1 MHYSLRQGIQ
11 PFYILAVF
19 LTTITLTFGQN
30 TVPPVPVTTPAEQA
44 PVQQSPAQ
52 QLPTPAAPVNNSQ
65 AVDFY
70 NQAKSAG
77 MSDMDI
83 ERAALQRGYTLD
95 DISAMRKRL
104 QPASKDNTKND
115 PNRDK
120 LDESR
125 KSGADDDLDGEANNE
140 KDSLS
145 VNGAKTQSINRT
157 FGASFFGATTTFEP
171 NLRIATPRNYILG
184 PDDEIVVDIYGNAVD
199 NFRMK
204 ISPEGTV
211 KMLNLAPVYVNGLTV
226 EQANERIVARLRQA
240 YSGLNRPGSGTY
252 STITLGNVRSIRV
265 MITGEVVRPGTYT
278 VSSLATAFNAL
289 YLSGGPNING
299 SYRNIDVVRNNKVI
313 RTIDLYR
320 FLIDADLRDN
330 IALQDQDIILIRPY
344 EVRVELLGEVKKKG
358 IFEAR
363 KNETFKD
370 MLKYAG
376 GFTPEALSS
385 LIQYQ
390 RNTGTNFVIGSI
402 DSTQIN
408 TFQLKN
414 GDIIT
419 VKRILEVVANQVEIR
434 GAVTRPGAYPLE
446 ERTKT
451 VKGLIT
457 TAQGIGQ
464 RAFLNRALLE
474 RASGDTQTGVIA
486 INLRKLMSNEIPDI
500 DLLPGDILTI
510 KSVEE
515 LKEFT
520 FLTINGAVINPGI
533 YYYYKDITIPDL
545 IFQAGGYTEGGIPYR
560 IEVSRRVKSD
570 TLDLPSNQNVR
581 IFTVDIPD
589 NLRMDSLAQKFVL
602 YPSDIVFVR
611 KSPRYENQKTV
622 SIEGEVMYPGSY
634 TIKNNFE
641 RISDLIPKIGGLKPE
656 ANLNSARFYRNNEQV
671 AITISEILNNP
682 SLPSNLLLQNGD
694 NLVIPRKSE
703 VVRIQGGVYN
713 PSLVN
718 FDPKF
723 SFSDYISQAGGF
735 AERVRRNRVYVSY
748 PNGRTHRTKQ
758 FLFFRSYPKV
768 APGSVVTVPVKEP
781 KVERQM
787 TPGERLA
794 IISLG
799 STLTIAIISLLN
811 NLNRP

>member
-1 MHYSLRQGIQ
+1 MHYHLIQ
-11 PFYILAVF
+11 RITPSFALF
-19 LTTITLTFGQN
+19 LFLLISTFTFAQDPAPTTPT
-30 TVPPVPVTTPAEQA
+30 PVTP
-44 PVQQSPAQ
+44 PAQ
-52 QLPTPAAPVNNSQ
+52 QVPAQPTPAAPVTNSQ
-65 AVDFY
+65 AVEFY

-104 QPASKDNTKND
+104 EQTSKDNTKND
-115 PNRDK
+115 PNRDEIDDSRQQS
-120 LDESR
+120 DE
-125 KSGADDDLDGEANNE
+125 DDLDDEINNE

-145 VNGAKTQSINRT
+145 VNRARMRRLNRT
-157 FGASFFGATTTFEP
+157 FGSSFFRASTTFEP
-171 NLRIATPRNYILG
+171 NLRIATPKNYILG
-184 PDDEIVVDIYGNAVD
+184 PDDELVVDIYGNAVD

-226 EQANERIVARLRQA
+226 EQANERIVNRLRQA
-240 YSGLNRPGSGTY
+240 YSTLNRPGSGTY
-252 STITLGNVRSIRV
+252 STITLGNVRSIQV

-289 YLSGGPNING
+289 YRSGGPNRNG
-299 SYRNIDVVRNNKVI
+299 SYRNIEVVRDNKVI

-330 IALQDQDIILIRPY
+330 IALRDQDIILIRPY
-344 EVRVELLGEVKKKG
+344 DVRIELAGELKKTG
-358 IFEAR
+358 IFESR
-363 KNETFKD
+363 KGETLKD
-370 MLKYAG
+370 VLKYAG
-376 GFTPEALSS
+376 GFTPEALTA
-385 LIQYQ
+385 LISYQ
-390 RNTGTNFVIGSI
+390 RNTGTNFIIGSV
-402 DSTQIN
+402 DSTQLE
-408 TFQLKN
+408 TFQPKN
-414 GDIIT
+414 GDIFT
-419 VKRILEVVANQVEIR
+419 VKRILEVIANQVEIR
-434 GAVTRPGAYPLE
+434 GAVTRPGAYPLDE
-446 ERTKT
+446 NTKT
-451 VKGLIT
+451 VKELIAS
-457 TAQGIGQ
+457 AQGIGQ
-464 RAFLNRALLE
+464 RAFLNRAILE
-474 RASGDTQTGVIA
+474 RSSGDTQTGLIA
-486 INLRKLMSNEIPDI
+486 IDLRKLMNNEAPDI

-510 KSVEE
+510 KSVED

-520 FLTINGAVINPGI
+520 FLTVNGAVINPGV

-545 IFQAGGYTEGGIPYR
+545 IFQAGGYTEGGVPYR
-560 IEVSRRVKSD
+560 IEVSRRVKND
-570 TLDLPSNQNVR
+570 TTDLPANQNVR

-589 NLRMDSLAQKFVL
+589 NLRMDSSAQKFIL

-622 SIEGEVMYPGSY
+622 SIEGEVMYPGRY

-656 ANLNSARFYRNNEQV
+656 ANLNNARFYRNNEQV

-682 SLPSNLLLQNGD
+682 SLPSNLLLQDGD

-723 SFSDYISQAGGF
+723 SFSEYISQAGGF
-735 AERVRRNRVYVSY
+735 GERVRKNRVYVSY

-768 APGSVVTVPVKEP
+768 EPGSVVTVPVKEP
-781 KVERQM
+781 KNEQPMSR
-787 TPGERLA
+787 GERFALL
-794 IISLG
+794 SLF
-799 STLTIAIISLLN
+799 TTIAITLIRIL
-811 NLNRP
+811 

>member
-1 MHYSLRQGIQ
+1 MHYPLLQRITRSIAL
-11 PFYILAVF
+11 F
-19 LTTITLTFGQN
+19 LLLIISTFSFGQD
-30 TVPPVPVTTPAEQA
+30 PVPTLPIPVPATTPAQQVPAVPTQA
-44 PVQQSPAQ
+44 
-52 QLPTPAAPVNNSQ
+52 TPATNSQ
-65 AVDFY
+65 AVQFY

-83 ERAALQRGYTLD
+83 EKAALQRGYTLD

-104 QPASKDNTKND
+104 EQGSKDNTKNET
-115 PNRDK
+115 NRDK
-120 LDESR
+120 VDDSR
-125 KSGADDDLDGEANNE
+125 KQEDELDDETNNE

-145 VNGAKTQSINRT
+145 VNRARSRTIDRT
-157 FGASFFGATTTFEP
+157 FGSFFFQGASTTFEP

-184 PDDEIVVDIYGNAVD
+184 PDDELVVDIYGNAVD

-226 EQANERIVARLRQA
+226 EQANERIVNRLRQA
-240 YSGLNRPGSGTY
+240 YSSLNRPGSGTY
-252 STITLGNVRSIRV
+252 STITLGNVRSIQV
-265 MITGEVVRPGTYT
+265 MITGEVARPGTYT
-278 VSSLATAFNAL
+278 VSSLTTAFNAL
-289 YLSGGPNING
+289 YRSGGPNSNG
-299 SYRNIDVVRNNKVI
+299 SYRNIEVVRNNKVI

-330 IALQDQDIILIRPY
+330 IALQDQDVILIRPY
-344 EVRVELLGEVKKKG
+344 DVRIELNGELKRTG

-363 KNETFKD
+363 SGETLKEV
-370 MLKYAG
+370 LKYAG
-376 GFTPEALSS
+376 GFTPEAFTS

-390 RNTGTNFVIGSI
+390 RNTGTNFIIGSI
-402 DSTQIN
+402 DSVQLN
-408 TFQLKN
+408 SFQSKN
-414 GDIIT
+414 GDIFT
-419 VKRILEVVANQVEIR
+419 VKRILDVIANQVEIR
-434 GAVTRPGAYPLE
+434 GAVTRPGMYPLD

-451 VKGLIT
+451 VKELIT
-457 TAQGIGQ
+457 SAQGMGQ

-474 RASGDTQTGVIA
+474 RSSGDTQTGMIA
-486 INLRKLMSNEIPDI
+486 IDLRKLMNNEIPDI
-500 DLLPGDILTI
+500 NLLPGDILTI
-510 KSVEE
+510 KSVED

-520 FLTINGAVINPGI
+520 FLTVNGSVMNPGV

-545 IFQAGGYTEGGIPYR
+545 IFQAGGYTEGGVPYR
-560 IEVSRRVKSD
+560 IEVSRRVKND

-581 IFTVDIPD
+581 IFTLDIPD
-589 NLRMDSLAQKFVL
+589 NLRMDSTAQKFVL
-602 YPSDIVFVR
+602 FPSDIIFVR
-611 KSPRYENQKTV
+611 QSPRYENQKIV
-622 SIEGEVMYPGSY
+622 NIEGEVMYPGRY

-641 RISDLIPKIGGLKPE
+641 RISDLLPKIGGLKPE

-671 AITISEILNNP
+671 AITISDILNNP
-682 SLPSNLLLQNGD
+682 SLPSNMLLQDGD

-723 SFSDYISQAGGF
+723 SFGEYISQAGGF
-735 AERVRRNRVYVSY
+735 AERVRKNRVYVSY

-768 APGSVVTVPVKEP
+768 EPGSVVTVPVKEP

-787 TPGERLA
+787 TTGERLA
-794 IISLG
+794 IISL
-799 STLTIAIISLLN
+799 LTTMAITMVRLF
-811 NLNRP
+811 

>member
-1 MHYSLRQGIQ
+1 MHYHLIQ
-11 PFYILAVF
+11 RITPSFALF
-19 LTTITLTFGQN
+19 LLLLISTFTFAQDPAPTTPT
-30 TVPPVPVTTPAEQA
+30 PVTP
-44 PVQQSPAQ
+44 PAQ
-52 QLPTPAAPVNNSQ
+52 QVPAQPTPAAPVTNSQ
-65 AVDFY
+65 AVEFY

-83 ERAALQRGYTLD
+83 EKAALQRGYTLD

-104 QPASKDNTKND
+104 QQTSKDNTKND
-115 PNRDK
+115 PNRDEVDDSRQQSDEDE
-120 LDESR
+120 LDDET
-125 KSGADDDLDGEANNE
+125 NNE

-145 VNGAKTQSINRT
+145 VNRARQRRLNRT
-157 FGASFFGATTTFEP
+157 FGSSFFRATTTFEP

-184 PDDEIVVDIYGNAVD
+184 PDDELVVDIYGNAVD

-226 EQANERIVARLRQA
+226 EQANERIVNRLRQA
-240 YSGLNRPGSGTY
+240 YSSLNRPGSGTY
-252 STITLGNVRSIRV
+252 STITLGNVRSIQV

-289 YLSGGPNING
+289 YRSGGPNRNG
-299 SYRNIDVVRNNKVI
+299 SYRNIEVVRNNKVI

-330 IALQDQDIILIRPY
+330 ITLQDQDIILIRPY
-344 EVRVELLGEVKKKG
+344 DVRFELAGEVKKTG

-363 KNETFKD
+363 AGETLKD
-370 MLKYAG
+370 VLKYAG
-376 GFTPEALSS
+376 GFTPEALTS
-385 LIQYQ
+385 LISYQ
-390 RNTGTNFVIGSI
+390 RNTGTNFIIGSV
-402 DSTQIN
+402 DSTQLE
-408 TFQLKN
+408 TFRPKN
-414 GDIIT
+414 GDIFT
-419 VKRILEVVANQVEIR
+419 VKRILEVIANQVEIR
-434 GAVTRPGAYPLE
+434 GAVTRPGAYPLDE
-446 ERTKT
+446 NTKT
-451 VKGLIT
+451 VKELIAS
-457 TAQGIGQ
+457 AQGIGQ
-464 RAFLNRALLE
+464 RAFLNRAVLE
-474 RASGDTQTGVIA
+474 RSSGDTQTGLIS
-486 INLRKLMSNEIPDI
+486 IDLRKLMNNEAPDI

-510 KSVEE
+510 KSVED

-520 FLTINGAVINPGI
+520 FLTVNGAVINPGV

-545 IFQAGGYTEGGIPYR
+545 IFQAGGYTEGGVPYR
-560 IEVSRRVKSD
+560 IEVSRRVKND
-570 TLDLPSNQNVR
+570 TTDLPANQNVR

-589 NLRMDSLAQKFVL
+589 NLRMDSSAQKFIL

-622 SIEGEVMYPGSY
+622 SIEGEVMYPGRY

-656 ANLNSARFYRNNEQV
+656 ANLNSARFFRNDEQV
-671 AITISEILNNP
+671 AITISEILNNT
-682 SLPSNLLLQNGD
+682 SLPANLLLQDGD
-694 NLVIPRKSE
+694 RLVIPRKSE

-735 AERVRRNRVYVSY
+735 GERVRKNRVYVSY

-768 APGSVVTVPVKEP
+768 EPGSVVTVPVKEP
-781 KVERQM
+781 KNEQPMSR
-787 TPGERLA
+787 GERLA
-794 IISLG
+794 IISLFT
-799 STLTIAIISLLN
+799 TLSIALIRIL
-811 NLNRP
+811 